1 MTFRH
6 ARIEILDNHPEGN
19 RQQVIRKF
27 EKKSGKEKM
36 DIDRNKNHP
45 QK

>member
-1 MTFRH
+1 MSFRH
-6 ARIEILDNHPEGN
+6 ARIEILDNQPEGN
-19 RQQVIRKF
+19 RQQVIKKF

-36 DIDRNKNHP
+36 DIDRNNHS